1 MYIEYTEEE
10 YTKAQEEFDDIKN
23 NLIEIRKHLP
33 ALPIVEDHYE
43 NLMYNGV
50 LKINE
55 LRAALIDCWLYE
67 DVESK
72 ELQTLRGAVNY
83 YYEFTKNMACGD
95 LKPLEQE
102 LDIILGWVDMH
113 VISIEK
119 DKNLYALV
127 YDNWKLVRKI
137 TDWICSD
144 CWTKQHGS
152 EEYNYSV
159 YSLYFETLSEKF
171 GGGPLT
177 TSILTEFIYGVLVK
191 VYGNNFNL
199 AIGFK
204 KMESVND

>member
-1 MYIEYTEEE
+1 MHREYTEEE

-23 NLIEIRKHLP
+23 NLVEIRKHLP
-33 ALPIVEDHYE
+33 ALPIVEDHYD
-43 NLMYNGV
+43 NLMFRGV
-50 LKINE
+50 LKVNE
-55 LRAALIDCWLYE
+55 LRASLIDCWLYE
-67 DVESK
+67 DVGSK
-72 ELQTLRGAVNY
+72 ELQTLRDAVNF

-95 LKPLEQE
+95 LRPLEE
-102 LDIILGWVDMH
+102 EIDIILGWFDMH
-113 VISIEK
+113 LISIET
-119 DKNLYALV
+119 DKNLLYALV

-152 EEYNYSV
+152 EEYNYS
-159 YSLYFETLSEKF
+159 LCFETLSEKF
-171 GGGPLT
+171 GGGHWT

-204 KMESVND
+204 KLEESK